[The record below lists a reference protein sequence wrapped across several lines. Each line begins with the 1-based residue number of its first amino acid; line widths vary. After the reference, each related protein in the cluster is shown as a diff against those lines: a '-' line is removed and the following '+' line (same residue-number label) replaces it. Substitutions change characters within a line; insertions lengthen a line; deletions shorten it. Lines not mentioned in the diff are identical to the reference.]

1 MIDKNSN
8 DLLMSDLSLVA
19 PWAKWEANL
28 WSMCE
33 APASL
38 LISQETG
45 RIIRTDAKRRRSAA
59 VQSQAKA
66 PDGEMI
72 KTRDKF
78 LTKSFL
84 PTS

>member
-1 MIDKNSN
+1 MNSN
-8 DLLMSDLSLVA
+8 ELLMS
-19 PWAKWEANL
+19 EANL
-28 WSMCE
+28 WSE

-45 RIIRTDAKRRRSAA
+45 RIVRTDAKRRRGAA

-66 PDGEMI
+66 PDI
-72 KTRDKF
+72 RTINTRDKF

-84 PTS
+84 PTA